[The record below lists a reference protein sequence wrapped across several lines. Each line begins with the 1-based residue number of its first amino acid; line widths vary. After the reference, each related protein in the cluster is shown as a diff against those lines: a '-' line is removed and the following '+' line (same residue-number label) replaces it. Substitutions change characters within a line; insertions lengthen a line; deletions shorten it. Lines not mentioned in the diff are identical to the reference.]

1 MPPQMFLLLVV
12 GLIAF
17 AVAYMVMSRK
27 SFKRELLKQQQQ
39 KEMINKITLIE
50 DNLSSLEKRVT
61 NVETIVTDT
70 KFEENSGRE
79 AINLK
84 SELIELKSI
93 IKNLQK

>member
-1 MPPQMFLLLVV
+1 MPPQMFFLLVV

-17 AVAYMVMSRK
+17 ALAYVVMSRK
-27 SFKRELLKQQQQ
+27 SFKRELLKQQQH
-39 KEMINKITLIE
+39 KDLINKITLVE

-84 SELIELKSI
+84 SELIELKAI
-93 IKNLQK
+93 INNLQK